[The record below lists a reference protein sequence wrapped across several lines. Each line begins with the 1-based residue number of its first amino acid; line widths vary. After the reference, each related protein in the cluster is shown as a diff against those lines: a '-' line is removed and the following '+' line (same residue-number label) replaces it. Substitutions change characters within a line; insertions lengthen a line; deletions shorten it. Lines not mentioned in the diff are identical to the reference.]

1 MFDVNF
7 QNAKQAL
14 ENYCAYQ
21 ERCSFE
27 VLKKLGAF
35 ELSDEQKNQIIL
47 ELKVNNYFS
56 DARYCSAV
64 VSGKFRMNK
73 WGKQKIRAY
82 LKQKRLP
89 DNLISNALK
98 ELDPDEY
105 YRTLTLLLEKKW
117 KDAKEKDTFKRQAKV
132 FRYLLSKGFEFE
144 LVKEA
149 VDANS

>member
-73 WGKQKIRAY
+73 WGKQKIRAF

-105 YRTLTLLLEKKW
+105 YRTLTVLLEKKW

>member
-1 MFDVNF
+1 MFDANF

-27 VLKKLGAF
+27 ILKKLGAF

-47 ELKVNNYFS
+47 DLKVNNYFS
-56 DARYCSAV
+56 DVRYCSAV

-73 WGKQKIRAY
+73 WGKQKISAY

-89 DNLISNALK
+89 SNLISDALK

-105 YRTLTLLLEKKW
+105 FITITSLFDRKW
-117 KDAKEKDTFKRQAKV
+117 KETKERDTFKRQAKV
-132 FRYLLSKGFEFE
+132 IRYLLSKGFEFE
-144 LVKEA
+144 LMKEA
-149 VDANS
+149 VDAKS